1 MNTAIKRKDEYQK
14 DELADYKEQFDEK
27 AVDDVMEVG
36 ALDLQDLETDF
47 GIIEDERERRRQE
60 NQVINFHNLQFY
72 RHIDIKVLS

>member
-14 DELADYKEQFDEK
+14 DPLADYKEQFDEK

-36 ALDLQDLETDF
+36 AVDLQDLESDF

-60 NQVINFHNLQFY
+60 NQVI
-72 RHIDIKVLS
+72 

>member
-72 RHIDIKVLS
+72 RHIDTRVLN